1 MLLKFNNIQDLSDA
15 RYAAAALAEWIGFR
29 VGGDS
34 DLSAGAIQEII
45 GWCAGP
51 RVVLEVLPGTP
62 AERVAGLLDVL
73 PVDGI
78 ECSPSGYDS
87 LKAAFGDRIR
97 EWIITGEAAQE
108 GVISH
113 VDNLS
118 AADQTIC
125 RINPANI
132 TAGEIE
138 SAMPWAISLDCY
150 PSASTGIKDFSA
162 WNDLM
167 EGLNIL

>member
-78 ECSPSGYDS
+78 ECDPSGYDS

-97 EWIITGEAAQE
+97 EWIVAGPGSEAD
-108 GVISH
+108 VIGH
-113 VDNLS
+113 TDGLTT
-118 AADQTIC
+118 ADRTIC
-125 RINPANI
+125 RINPA
-132 TAGEIE
+132 TTGAGEVE
-138 SAMPWAISLDCY
+138 SASPWAISLDCY
-150 PSASTGIKDFSA
+150 PSESTGIKDYSA
-162 WNDLM
+162 WSDLM